1 MSATKTR
8 LTLATLLTLTGLSSA
23 LSAHDNDPKGLNPQP
38 PIYGEIKSASQD
50 GVAGTWAGATQNFT
64 FLSQVP
70 INQLGGSG
78 NGSDCWIAGCSKS

>member
-38 PIYGEIKSASQD
+38 PIYGEIKSASQEI
-50 GVAGTWAGATQNFT
+50 GRAHV
-64 FLSQVP
+64 
-70 INQLGGSG
+70 
-78 NGSDCWIAGCSKS
+78 